1 MVLVGRR
8 RTRTIPFSKINL
20 FCSLIV
26 DVADDDDDDNR
37 RRFNSK
43 NYNSLTLSHS
53 LSLSVFIQNLTG
65 MKITFLRQKEEEEEE
80 EEGRQP

>member
-26 DVADDDDDDNR
+26 DVADDDDDNR

-43 NYNSLTLSHS
+43 NYNSLTLSH
-53 LSLSVFIQNLTG
+53 SLSVFIQNLTG

-80 EEGRQP
+80 EGGQP

>member
-53 LSLSVFIQNLTG
+53 LSVFIQNLTG

-80 EEGRQP
+80 GGQP

>member
-53 LSLSVFIQNLTG
+53 LSVFIQNLTG
-65 MKITFLRQKEEEEEE
+65 MKITFLRQKEEDE
-80 EEGRQP
+80 EEGGQP

>member
-53 LSLSVFIQNLTG
+53 LSVFIQNLTG
-65 MKITFLRQKEEEEEE
+65 MKITFLRQKEEEEE
-80 EEGRQP
+80 GGQP

>member
-26 DVADDDDDDNR
+26 DVADDDGDDNR

-43 NYNSLTLSHS
+43 NYNSLTLSH
-53 LSLSVFIQNLTG
+53 SLSVFIQNLTG

-80 EEGRQP
+80 GGQP

>member
-26 DVADDDDDDNR
+26 DVADDDNR

-43 NYNSLTLSHS
+43 NYNSLTLSH
-53 LSLSVFIQNLTG
+53 SLSVFIQNLTG

-80 EEGRQP
+80 EGGQP